1 MSRVADRLAR
11 VAAAQPDAIAL
22 LEWNGRRTSY
32 AALTAR
38 VTRIRDALAH
48 HGVRHGD
55 RVLFA
60 IRPSETA
67 IASILAIN
75 ALDAVIA
82 AAPIGAG
89 DTLFRA
95 QMQLLRPRWV
105 LAESML
111 LAAMNSR
118 VVRRLVEWK
127 GGLLPSLAALG
138 DAGRIAAG
146 PWMPGL
152 GGASRLSVMER
163 AEAHTP
169 TPPNHV
175 GAVDTPD
182 EAAEAF
188 IVFTSGTT
196 SAPKAVVHTRR
207 SLTVMLDLI
216 SERLALAPGDRLY
229 ARDLHL
235 VLPALFAGALAY
247 IPSSGAYNAA
257 RTATE
262 LAEHRITHLFEVT
275 ANLEKLVDHLERT
288 GGRLPPTLRCVMV
301 GAAPVRRAF
310 FARLKAVLAPD
321 AVAWCVYGMTEVL
334 PVATISLA
342 DKLAYPGDG
351 DIVGAPVRG
360 VRTAVSDTGELVVSA
375 PHLFAGYLG
384 AAPVQSHHTGDL
396 VRLDDGRIVLLG
408 RAKDMIIRREYNIY
422 PELHE
427 PVIERIPGVVRCAM
441 VGIFDE
447 RAADERVVLLV
458 KPDDLTLEAPARQ
471 ALATRVRQAL
481 QSGPH
486 RIDEAAMPDDILVA
500 VVPMS
505 GRSHKVDKT
514 EVRAM
519 ARAMLAAKPGAKPHA
534 KPGAMPDAAASA
546 PTSRVP

>member
-1 MSRVADRLAR
+1 MH
-11 VAAAQPDAIAL
+11 P
-22 LEWNGRRTSY
+22 
-32 AALTAR
+32 
-38 VTRIRDALAH
+38 
-48 HGVRHGD
+48 
-55 RVLFA
+55 
-60 IRPSETA
+60 
-67 IASILAIN
+67 
-75 ALDAVIA
+75 
-82 AAPIGAG
+82 APA
-89 DTLFRA
+89 
-95 QMQLLRPRWV
+95 WV

-163 AEAHTP
+163 AEALTATP
-169 TPPNHV
+169 TNHV

-196 SAPKAVVHTRR
+196 SAPKAVVHTQR

-288 GGRLPPTLRCVMV
+288 GGLPPTLRCDGGRRA
-301 GAAPVRRAF
+301 GAAHILRASGRTG
-310 FARLKAVLAPD
+310 ARC
-321 AVAWCVYGMTEVL
+321 VAWACTACSML
-334 PVATISLA
+334 PVATITGRQTRVS
-342 DKLAYPGDG
+342 GDG

-360 VRTAVSDTGELVVSA
+360 ASSRERHRRGGERATSICRISRRRAGAVASHRGS
-375 PHLFAGYLG
+375 G
-384 AAPVQSHHTGDL
+384 A
-396 VRLDDGRIVLLG
+396 DDGRIAAQ
-408 RAKDMIIRREYNIY
+408 RAKDMIIRLDNIY
-422 PELHE
+422 P
-427 PVIERIPGVVRCAM
+427 V
-441 VGIFDE
+441 
-447 RAADERVVLLV
+447 
-458 KPDDLTLEAPARQ
+458 
-471 ALATRVRQAL
+471 
-481 QSGPH
+481 
-486 RIDEAAMPDDILVA
+486 
-500 VVPMS
+500 
-505 GRSHKVDKT
+505 
-514 EVRAM
+514 
-519 ARAMLAAKPGAKPHA
+519 ARARDPAFRHRGVQWW
-534 KPGAMPDAAASA
+534 ASSTSGL
-546 PTSRVP
+546 PTNASCCWWSPMI

>member
-11 VAAAQPDAIAL
+11 VAAKQPDAIAL

-38 VTRIRDALAH
+38 VTHIREALMR
-48 HGVRHGD
+48 HGVRPGD
-55 RVLFA
+55 RALFA
-60 IRPSETA
+60 VRPSETA

-95 QMQLLRPRWV
+95 QMQLLHPEWV
-105 LAESML
+105 LAESVL

-138 DAGRIAAG
+138 
-146 PWMPGL
+146 
-152 GGASRLSVMER
+152 
-163 AEAHTP
+163 EAHTP
-169 TPPNHV
+169 MHSNRGGT
-175 GAVDTPD
+175 AD
-182 EAAEAF
+182 EPGEEAEAF

-247 IPSSGAYNAA
+247 IPSSGAYHAA

-262 LAEHRITHLFEVT
+262 LAERGITHLFEVT

-288 GGRLPPTLRCVMV
+288 GGRLPSSLRCVMV

-310 FARLKAVLAPD
+310 FSRLQAVMAPD

-342 DKLAYPGDG
+342 DKLAYDGDG

-360 VRTAVSDTGELVVSA
+360 VRATVSETGELVVSA

-384 AAPVQSHHTGDL
+384 AAPVTAHHTGDL
-396 VRLDDGRIVLLG
+396 VRLEGGRIVLLG

-458 KPDDLTLEAPARQ
+458 EPDDLTLDALGRQ
-471 ALATRVRQAL
+471 ALATRVRLAL
-481 QSGPH
+481 QTGPH

-500 VVPMS
+500 AVPMS
-505 GRSHKVDKT
+505 GRSQKVDKAK
-514 EVRAM
+514 VRDM
-519 ARAMLAAKPGAKPHA
+519 ARAMLRATPRAP
-534 KPGAMPDAAASA
+534 ASA
-546 PTSRVP
+546 PTVRVP